1 MEERLVRPAWPEGPE
16 LLKMGQ
22 YGLGVLSPSPAA
34 LANGG
39 GTGATAASNGQNGA
53 LAANIAAQAQAS
65 STATTSQTTSE
76 SCQRVSTRISCGGGS
91 GG

>member
-22 YGLGVLSPSPAA
+22 FATQFADCGVLSPSPAA

-39 GTGATAASNGQNGA
+39 EDLLRVEGPF
-53 LAANIAAQAQAS
+53 LAG
-65 STATTSQTTSE
+65 
-76 SCQRVSTRISCGGGS
+76 RRL
-91 GG
+91 